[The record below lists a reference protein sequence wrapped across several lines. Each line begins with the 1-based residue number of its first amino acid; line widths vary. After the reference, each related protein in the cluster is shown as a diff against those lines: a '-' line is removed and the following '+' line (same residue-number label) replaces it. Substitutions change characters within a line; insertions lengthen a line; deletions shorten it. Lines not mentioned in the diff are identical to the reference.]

1 MEYVEHNGQYKLLYS
16 NQVANDELSFPFS
29 IPYGSNGLYNCYSIN
44 NINVFRLIENYT
56 SERSPER
63 GVSKTYSDN
72 AKTRTYFNYFTPDYS
87 VKFDRTTSSININ
100 SINNVKAPEYSDFA
114 NEEVLTF
121 KNNINTINNKQF
133 INWSC
138 PLLLNVSG
146 EDERDIKGMID
157 NIDTTAVVN
166 YSDQYGVEEPRA
178 RVLYPIG
185 AGGKLF
191 LFGVDTSQPGTSLI
205 TDCNSDYAPSIT
217 VANVIKDTIPYGGY
231 NKTAIDNSSYLS
243 FGDYA
248 TRDSDSIKV
257 FSGDTKNRIFTY
269 NALHTW
275 YDPTFKNCVK
285 MATVYAIPVETD
297 IDIQAQYG
305 LLYGVD
311 NFSNYNAQDVA
322 CAFDNY
328 TQNKDA
334 YMYNPA
340 YNATP
345 DIVTWTTPEVLETKQ
360 DGFDTRVHYSNVKTN
375 NEDID
380 SWT

>member
-1 MEYVEHNGQYKLLYS
+1 MFIY
-16 NQVANDELSFPFS
+16 
-29 IPYGSNGLYNCYSIN
+29 
-44 NINVFRLIENYT
+44 
-56 SERSPER
+56 
-63 GVSKTYSDN
+63 
-72 AKTRTYFNYFTPDYS
+72 
-87 VKFDRTTSSININ
+87 
-100 SINNVKAPEYSDFA
+100 
-114 NEEVLTF
+114 
-121 KNNINTINNKQF
+121 KNNTTTIQNKQF
-133 INWSC
+133 INWSW
-138 PLLLNVSG
+138 PLLLNSSG
-146 EDERDIKGMID
+146 EEEREVKGYID
-157 NIDTTAVVN
+157 NINPEMIAGSLGEAVI
-166 YSDQYGVEEPRA
+166 R
-178 RVLYPIG
+178 RILYPLG
-185 AGGKLF
+185 AGGRLMLF
-191 LFGVDTSQPGTSLI
+191 EIDHELI
-205 TDCNSDYAPSIT
+205 TDSSSDYAPSIT
-217 VANVIKDTIPYGGY
+217 VVNITKNTIPYGGY

-243 FGDYA
+243 FGDYT
-248 TRDSDSIKV
+248 TRENDSIRV

-275 YDPTFKNCVK
+275 YDPTYKNCVK

-334 YMYNPA
+334 YMYNTA